1 MPGLSCLP
9 CEVGRRRVSRR
20 LIGEVKGA
28 YRQGFP
34 PRKARFRLRCLTES
48 FGTPAH
54 FRLETA
60 SPTADTNR
68 MSASTLPIAADLTR
82 AVSESCL
89 EAGAIALDLFRLG
102 EKTAA
107 RTWSKSG
114 GSPVTE
120 ADIGVDTFLRVRLS
134 ALLPEAAW
142 LSEETADDAQRL
154 DRRLV
159 WVVDPID
166 GTRAFMT
173 GLPDWAVCV
182 ALLDAG
188 EPVLGIVHAPACN
201 ATYSAVRG
209 AGARRNGETIVTST
223 LDGLGS
229 ARIAGPKPMLDALAR
244 VAPFQPVDKIP
255 SLALRL
261 TRIADGSIDAGLIS
275 PDARDWDLAAADLVL
290 REAGGVLS
298 GGAGEPVVYNRPT
311 PVHGMLAASAGSLA
325 DPLLQALRTLR
336 EHKQPS

>member
-1 MPGLSCLP
+1 
-9 CEVGRRRVSRR
+9 
-20 LIGEVKGA
+20 
-28 YRQGFP
+28 
-34 PRKARFRLRCLTES
+34 
-48 FGTPAH
+48 
-54 FRLETA
+54 
-60 SPTADTNR
+60 
-68 MSASTLPIAADLTR
+68 MSASSLPIVADLMK

-89 EAGAIALDLFRLG
+89 EAGTIAFDLFRPG
-102 EKTAA
+102 AKTAA
-107 RTWSKSG
+107 RTWSKAG

-154 DRRLV
+154 SRRFV

-182 ALLDAG
+182 ALLDEG
-188 EPVLGIVHAPACN
+188 EPVLGVVHAPACN
-201 ATYSAVRG
+201 ATYGAIRG
-209 AGARRNGETIVTST
+209 AGARRNGKAIEATA
-223 LDGLGS
+223 LPALAE

-244 VAPFQPVDKIP
+244 LSPFTPVDKIP

-261 TRIADGSIDAGLIS
+261 ARIADGSIDVGLIS

-298 GGAGEPVVYNRPT
+298 GGQGEPVVYNRPT
-311 PVHGMLAASAGSLA
+311 PVHGMLVASGGMLAA
-325 DPLLQALRTLR
+325 PLLHALRQLR
-336 EHKQPS
+336 EHSQPN